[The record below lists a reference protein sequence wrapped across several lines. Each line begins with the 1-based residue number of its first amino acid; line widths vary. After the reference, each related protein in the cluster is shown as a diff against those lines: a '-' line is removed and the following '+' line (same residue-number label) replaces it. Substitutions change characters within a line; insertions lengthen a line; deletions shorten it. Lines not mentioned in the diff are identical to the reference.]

1 MPAGIVPRR
10 AGTAIRV
17 RGIDEP
23 NENENTWDNAESD
36 NRKGK
41 TCTKPI
47 QRSCTHIKLCT
58 NTQQAI
64 LSKAKGICCRCSSC
78 CKAVASQA
86 NH

>member
-1 MPAGIVPRR
+1 MHAAGIVPRR

-41 TCTKPI
+41 GRHQTAT
-47 QRSCTHIKLCT
+47 T
-58 NTQQAI
+58 A
-64 LSKAKGICCRCSSC
+64 LSTYGTLP
-78 CKAVASQA
+78 
-86 NH
+86 